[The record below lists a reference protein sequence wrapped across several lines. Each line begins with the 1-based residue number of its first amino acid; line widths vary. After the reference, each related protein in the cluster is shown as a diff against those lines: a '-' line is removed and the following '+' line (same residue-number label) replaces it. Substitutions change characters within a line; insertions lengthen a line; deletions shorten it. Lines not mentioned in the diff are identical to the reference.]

1 MFIQVELNQ
10 IESDWFKKISEAE
23 DRSCVK
29 TAKRMILERMPKDY
43 KIGTEAKI
51 IYANKDEDP
60 RFIALYQESLKIA
73 DEGERMKI
81 YAKMEEIEK
90 EYNERNKKK

>member
-1 MFIQVELNQ
+1 MFIQVELDKL
-10 IESDWFKKISEAE
+10 ESDWFKKISKAE

-51 IYANKDEDP
+51 VYANKDEDP

-81 YAKMEEIEK
+81 YEKMREIEK
-90 EYNERNKKK
+90 EYEERNKNK